1 MRVPIRKGGEF
12 TNLKPDP
19 NITQKKYDE
28 LVKKLKVLKL
38 RQPIL
43 AKEVMFQ
50 AEGGDFS
57 ENAGY
62 QAVKWQLRGLNQKIL
77 DLEEQIKMAVIIPPS
92 KPDGTIQ
99 LGSNIEI
106 KLDGKTKSYLILGS
120 EEVDLAKGIIS
131 YRSPLGVSLMGR
143 KAGERF
149 KVVLGEREV
158 LCEIIKVG

>member
-28 LVKKLKVLKL
+28 LVTKLKVLKL
-38 RQPIL
+38 RRPSL
-43 AKEVMFQ
+43 AKEVMIA

-62 QAVKWQLRGLNQKIL
+62 QAVKWQLRGLNQKIEN
-77 DLEEQIKMAVIIPPS
+77 LEEQIKFAVIIPLP

-99 LGSNIEI
+99 LGSRVEI
-106 KLDGKTKSYLILGS
+106 KVDGKIKNYLILGS
-120 EEVDLAKGIIS
+120 EELDLAQGIIS
-131 YRSPLGVSLMGR
+131 YRSPLGASLMGR
-143 KAGERF
+143 KIGEKFR
-149 KVVLGEREV
+149 VQLGEEERE
-158 LCEIIKVG
+158 CEIIKVK